1 MKKLLRTFLLAA
13 ALTALL
19 CVSALAADSTVSNVT
34 GNILTPKTA
43 EGAEIIADTNGKY
56 TNAVQFDLT
65 ATEGLTNGSQYL
77 VLMLKV
83 AGENTVPT
91 AENIY
96 YINQKAAAADGKL
109 AFTNAG
115 GDSVYPM
122 DLVNGTYSIYI
133 VGEGKN
139 FNATK
144 ADASFTYEAG
154 YTLGDVDGDGKW
166 TANDALY
173 TLQIAVNK
181 TTLKIDNV
189 DVPVTDAMRAAAN
202 ADKDKYVTANDAL
215 LILQKAVGKNVF

>member
-1 MKKLLRTFLLAA
+1 MKKLLRTLLLAA

-19 CVSALAADSTVSNVT
+19 CVSALAADSAVSNVT

-43 EGAEIIADTNGKY
+43 EGETITKKDGKY
-56 TNAVQFDLT
+56 ENAAKFDVN
-65 ATEGLTNGSQYL
+65 ATGTKGSQYL
-77 VLMLKV
+77 LLVLRDQ
-83 AGENTVPT
+83 NVPT
-91 AENIY
+91 EQNIV
-96 YINQKAAAADGKL
+96 YINQAAAGEDGKL
-109 AFTNAG
+109 AFTGSDAA
-115 GDSVYPM
+115 YPM
-122 DLVNGTYSIYI
+122 TMTSGTYYVYL
-133 VGEGKN
+133 VGDGKS
-139 FNATK
+139 FDAAK
-144 ADASFTYEAG
+144 ADASFTYDAG

>member
-1 MKKLLRTFLLAA
+1 MKKLLRTLLLAA

-34 GNILTPKTA
+34 GGILPLDGSGKQITA
-43 EGAEIIADTNGKY
+43 DEGKY
-56 TNAVQFDLT
+56 TGAVQFDLT
-65 ATEGLTNGSQYL
+65 ATQGLTNGSQYL
-77 VLMLKV
+77 VLMLKD
-83 AGENTVPT
+83 AGENPVPT

-96 YINQKAAAADGKL
+96 YINQKAAADGKL

-144 ADASFTYEAG
+144 ADASFTYDAG
-154 YTLGDVDGDGKW
+154 YIKGDANGDGKVNIDDV
-166 TANDALY
+166 TAVLNHVVENRFLTGTNFEAADVVKDDKINIDDVTKL
-173 TLQIAVNK
+173 LNFIVENI
-181 TTLKIDNV
+181 TTLD
-189 DVPVTDAMRAAAN
+189 
-202 ADKDKYVTANDAL
+202 
-215 LILQKAVGKNVF
+215 

>member
-1 MKKLLRTFLLAA
+1 MKKLLRTLLLAA

-19 CVSALAADSTVSNVT
+19 CVSALAADSAVSNVT

-43 EGAEIIADTNGKY
+43 EGAEITADTNGKY
-56 TNAVQFDLT
+56 ENAVKFDVN
-65 ATEGLTNGSQYL
+65 ATGTKGSQYL
-77 VLMLKV
+77 LLVLRDQ
-83 AGENTVPT
+83 NVPT
-91 AENIY
+91 EQNIV
-96 YINQKAAAADGKL
+96 YINQAAAGEDGKL
-109 AFTNAG
+109 VFTGSDAA
-115 GDSVYPM
+115 YPM
-122 DLVNGTYSIYI
+122 TMTGGTYYVYL
-133 VGEGKN
+133 VGDGKS
-139 FNATK
+139 FDATK

>member
-1 MKKLLRTFLLAA
+1 MKKLLRTLLLAA

-19 CVSALAADSTVSNVT
+19 CVSALAADSAVSNVT
-34 GNILTPKTA
+34 GNILPLDNSGKQITA
-43 EGAEIIADTNGKY
+43 ENGKY

-77 VLMLKV
+77 VLMLKD

-109 AFTNAG
+109 TFTNAG

-144 ADASFTYEAG
+144 ADASFTYDAG
-154 YTLGDVDGDGKW
+154 YTLGDVDGNGKVNI
-166 TANDALY
+166 NDALELLNFLAEK
-173 TLQIAVNK
+173 TVLEGNNLKAADVDKTGAVN
-181 TTLKIDNV
+181 I
-189 DVPVTDAMRAAAN
+189 
-202 ADKDKYVTANDAL
+202 NDAL
-215 LILQKAVGKNVF
+215 KLLNYLAEKIPTLD

>member
-1 MKKLLRTFLLAA
+1 MKKLLRTLLLAA

-19 CVSALAADSTVSNVT
+19 CVSALAADSTVSIT
-34 GNILTPKTA
+34 GQNGATLTPKTA
-43 EGAEIIADTNGKY
+43 EGAEITAEGGKY
-56 TNAVQFDLT
+56 TGAVQFDLT
-65 ATEGLTNGSQYL
+65 ATEGLTSGSQYL

-96 YINQKAAAADGKL
+96 YINQKAAADGKL
-109 AFTNAG
+109 AFTNEG

-133 VGEGKN
+133 VGDGKR
-139 FNATK
+139 FDATK
-144 ADASFTYEAG
+144 ADASFTYDAG

>member
-1 MKKLLRTFLLAA
+1 MKKLLRTLLLAA

-34 GNILTPKTA
+34 GNILPLDNSGKQITA
-43 EGAEIIADTNGKY
+43 ENGKY

-77 VLMLKV
+77 VLMLKD

-109 AFTNAG
+109 AFTNEG

-133 VGEGKN
+133 VGDGKT
-139 FNATK
+139 FDPAK

-154 YTLGDVDGDGKW
+154 YTLGDVDGNGRIQ
-166 TANDALY
+166 ALDALC
-173 TLQIAVNK
+173 V
-181 TTLKIDNV
+181 LKHVANVEMLNATGKLAADVDNNGKIQ
-189 DVPVTDAMRAAAN
+189 AL
-202 ADKDKYVTANDAL
+202 DAL
-215 LILQKAVGKNVF
+215 TILQFVAGVIPKF